1 MGHFA
6 VAAVELTHGTS
17 TSQGVLLVDIRYSS
31 LEQLFGGI
39 TTGRGGYFYMIS
51 GNGEILYH
59 PQMQLLDSG
68 WVQENKGRAAGY
80 SDGNHEEIFAGK
92 KRMATVKTI
101 GYTGWKVVGVTP
113 ENAVSL
119 NTIKTRLFIVFVIA
133 LILCILALINSYI
146 SSRITNPIRELEK
159 SVGVLEAGQFSA
171 PVYIGGSYEI
181 RHLGKSI
188 SDMAGQIR
196 LLMQVLCVCMTQN
209 ESRSLTRCSRRSIRI
224 SSIIRSISLSG

>member
-6 VAAVELTHGTS
+6 VTAVELTHGTS

-39 TTGRGGYFYMIS
+39 TTRRGGYFYMIS

-68 WVQENKGRAAGY
+68 WVQENNGRAAGY

-113 ENAVSL
+113 EKCRVAQYDQNPA
-119 NTIKTRLFIVFVIA
+119 F
-133 LILCILALINSYI
+133 Y
-146 SSRITNPIRELEK
+146 RICHCPDRVH
-159 SVGVLEAGQFSA
+159 S
-171 PVYIGGSYEI
+171 GS
-181 RHLGKSI
+181 
-188 SDMAGQIR
+188 D
-196 LLMQVLCVCMTQN
+196 
-209 ESRSLTRCSRRSIRI
+209 
-224 SSIIRSISLSG
+224 

>member
-68 WVQENKGRAAGY
+68 WVQENKW
-80 SDGNHEEIFAGK
+80 
-92 KRMATVKTI
+92 
-101 GYTGWKVVGVTP
+101 TG
-113 ENAVSL
+113 S
-119 NTIKTRLFIVFVIA
+119 RLFG
-133 LILCILALINSYI
+133 
-146 SSRITNPIRELEK
+146 RK
-159 SVGVLEAGQFSA
+159 S
-171 PVYIGGSYEI
+171 
-181 RHLGKSI
+181 
-188 SDMAGQIR
+188 
-196 LLMQVLCVCMTQN
+196 
-209 ESRSLTRCSRRSIRI
+209 
-224 SSIIRSISLSG
+224 